1 MTHVHVEAVRST
13 NNVMEKINNFTKKLA
28 MKNLFI
34 TGIILMFAAIIFES
48 SSCKPK
54 SSPSPWPV
62 YSYTDSIVNPP
73 DTFQVVYNVSQ
84 PGDRI
89 TPIVFKEDA
98 VWLVEKL
105 GDSRIYFYG
114 YNGTDA
120 VIIEIS
126 DTLAMKGGY
135 AYTFIANNIQGLPDF
150 NNFFTQFNKLNL
162 DYSTFEP
169 KF

>member
-1 MTHVHVEAVRST
+1 
-13 NNVMEKINNFTKKLA
+13 
-28 MKNLFI
+28 MKNLII

-48 SSCKPK
+48 SSCKPE

-62 YSYTDSIVNPP
+62 YSYTDSLVYPP
-73 DTFQVVYNVSQ
+73 DTFQVVYNVNQ

-89 TPIVFKEDA
+89 TPIVFEEDA

-105 GDSRIYFYG
+105 GDSRIKFYG
-114 YNGTDA
+114 YNGNEEI
-120 VIIEIS
+120 IIEIS
-126 DTLAMKGGY
+126 DTLAMQGNHVY
-135 AYTFIANNIQGLPDF
+135 YFIANNFQGLPDF

-162 DYSTFEP
+162 DYDTYEP